1 MHACVH
7 EWSFQSCLTLTQK
20 LINMPKVIQLV
31 FVRAR
36 TVTQGGVTPE
46 RVLGFLHH
54 TASWGVRSE
63 EKATAFYFPVPYT

>member
-1 MHACVH
+1 MAIFILPVTKLRMLACVRV
-7 EWSFQSCLTLTQK
+7 WSFQSCLTLTQK

-46 RVLGFLHH
+46 
-54 TASWGVRSE
+54 
-63 EKATAFYFPVPYT
+63 

>member
-1 MHACVH
+1 
-7 EWSFQSCLTLTQK
+7 
-20 LINMPKVIQLV
+20 MPKVIQLV

-36 TVTQGGVTPE
+36 AVTQGGVTPE

>member
-1 MHACVH
+1 
-7 EWSFQSCLTLTQK
+7 
-20 LINMPKVIQLV
+20 MPKVIQLV

-54 TASWGVRSE
+54 TATWGVPQWRE
-63 EKATAFYFPVPYT
+63 GNCILFPSALHIVGEGN